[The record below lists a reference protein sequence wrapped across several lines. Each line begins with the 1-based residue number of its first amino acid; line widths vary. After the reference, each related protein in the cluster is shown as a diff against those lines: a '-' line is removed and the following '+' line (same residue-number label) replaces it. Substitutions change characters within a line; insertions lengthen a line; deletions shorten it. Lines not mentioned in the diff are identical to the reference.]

1 MWLTYI
7 AAIDGREMDIICA
20 VTFYKSPLTDT
31 VTGTKCKLI
40 LITST
45 FPSNFT
51 STNAFIANLKCTCI
65 YKDMTNFKY
74 LGLYT
79 KSLNTKPKTICTIN
93 CLCNG
98 LRQLLYQ
105 LCTLTDMEFKI
116 LSLLNFISL
125 RFFLYIYSGS
135 SFL

>member
-45 FPSNFT
+45 FPSNFYL
-51 STNAFIANLKCTCI
+51 NKCVYCQFEVYVYT
-65 YKDMTNFKY
+65 YKDMTKFKY
-74 LGLYT
+74 SGLYN
-79 KSLNTKPKTICTIN
+79 KLMNTIPKTI
-93 CLCNG
+93 
-98 LRQLLYQ
+98 YV
-105 LCTLTDMEFKI
+105 
-116 LSLLNFISL
+116 
-125 RFFLYIYSGS
+125 
-135 SFL
+135 